1 MTRTI
6 GRGASR
12 RLRAAAVVAVVLLAS
27 LAAAASILAYRP
39 LPTIDADQR
48 LIGLHE
54 RAEIVRDQD
63 GVPHI
68 FARDAHDLFFLQGY
82 VTAQDRLFQMD
93 LYRRT
98 GRGTLSAVLGPS
110 AIDTDT
116 FSRTIGFLRA
126 AKADEE
132 LLSDDGRLAAES
144 YADGVNKFLEQHG
157 ESLPLEFMLLGYRP
171 EPWTAVD
178 SLVVL
183 KLQSYDLATNF
194 RSELLRADIALR
206 LGAEAL
212 ATLMPDPAGSPAR
225 ATADGSWPLV
235 APLLSEGARA
245 PAIAAYPGVFAWGEG
260 LGSNCW
266 ALAGTRTASGKAMLA
281 GDPHLTVRDPS
292 IWYEIG
298 LEGGGYR
305 LAGFSI
311 PGMPGIGIGHNA
323 RIAWSFTVAYADVQ
337 DLFVERVDPAD
348 PRRVLFRDAAEPIAY
363 SREEIRVKGRADP
376 VVVDVG
382 RTRHGPILTPALKGQ
397 TALLALRW
405 SALDPGR
412 SLDAL
417 LGTAR
422 ASDWSSFGSALA
434 RLQGAAL
441 SACYADV
448 DGHVGYLL
456 AGRLPDR
463 AAGDGRLPAPGW
475 TGDHEWRGYVP
486 SSANPS
492 LFDPPSGLVV
502 NANDRPSADPK
513 SPGYDGEW
521 DPGFRAARLAELLGP
536 LRGADAEK
544 LRAIQMDLRSEPALR
559 GRDTILSLRPLSP
572 RGAAAQ
578 ATVRRWDG
586 VLDADAAGAA
596 IYEAWLVRMIELTF
610 RDKLGE
616 TLYADYLSGG
626 KAAYAMYMLQ
636 ARPDDA
642 WFIELGDQSI
652 RGRDELAAIALER
665 ALEDLAARLGPDPS
679 SWRWGDLH
687 RITFEH
693 PLTPGLGPLAALFN
707 AGPLPRAGDG
717 FSVRQGAYSLAKPF
731 AQTSHQ
737 SERMIVDL
745 GDLDASWSV
754 LPLGESGQ
762 PFSRH
767 RTDQTAAW
775 QDGRL
780 HPMRFSRDRLG
791 TPEGTL
797 VFRPR

>member
-1 MTRTI
+1 MALLATATV
-6 GRGASR
+6 
-12 RLRAAAVVAVVLLAS
+12 AAAIVLL
-27 LAAAASILAYRP
+27 RP

-54 RAEIVRDQD
+54 RAEIVRDEY
-63 GVPHI
+63 GVPHV
-68 FARDAHDLFFLQGY
+68 FARDAHDLFFIQGY

-98 GRGTLSAVLGPS
+98 GRGTLSAVLGQS
-110 AIDTDT
+110 GLETDT
-116 FSRTIGFLRA
+116 FSRTIGFLPA
-126 AKADEE
+126 AMADDP
-132 LLSDDGRLAAES
+132 LLSDDARLAAEA
-144 YADGVNKFLEQHG
+144 YADGVNKFLQQHG
-157 ESLPLEFMLLGYRP
+157 ESLPLEFTLLGYRP
-171 EPWTAVD
+171 EPWSVVD
-178 SLVVL
+178 TLVIL
-183 KLQSYDLATNF
+183 KLQSYDLATNY
-194 RSELLRADIALR
+194 RTELLRADIALR
-206 LGAEAL
+206 LGTGAL
-212 ATLMPDPAGSPAR
+212 PTLMPDAAGPTLR
-225 ATADGSWPLV
+225 AAEDGSWELV
-235 APLLSEGARA
+235 APLLSEIAPARA
-245 PAIAAYPGVFAWGEG
+245 LAAHAASLAPIEG

-266 ALAGTRTASGKAMLA
+266 ALAGSRTASGKPMLA
-281 GDPHLTVRDPS
+281 GDPHLAVRDPA
-292 IWYEIG
+292 IWYEVG

-311 PGMPGIGIGHNA
+311 PGIPGIGIGHNA
-323 RIAWSFTVAYADVQ
+323 RVAWSFTVAYADVQ
-337 DLFVERVDPAD
+337 DLFVERLDPLD
-348 PRRVLFRDAAEPIAY
+348 PRRVLFRGVYEPIAY
-363 SREEIRVKGRADP
+363 TREEIRVKGRADP
-376 VVVDVG
+376 VILDVG
-382 RTRHGPILTPALKGQ
+382 RTGHGPILTPVLKGQ
-397 TALLALRW
+397 AAVLALRW
-405 SALDPGR
+405 SALDAGR

-417 LGTAR
+417 LDTAR
-422 ASDWSSFGSALA
+422 ASDWSSFRAALA
-434 RLQGAAL
+434 NLQGAAL

-463 AAGDGRLPAPGW
+463 AAGDGSMPAPGW
-475 TGDHEWRGYVP
+475 TGDYEWRGYLP
-486 SSANPS
+486 ASANPS
-492 LFDPPSGLVV
+492 LFDPPSGLVL

-513 SPGYDGEW
+513 SAGYDGEW
-521 DPGFRAARLAELLGP
+521 DSGFRAARLAALLGP
-536 LRGADAEK
+536 LRGADAERM
-544 LRAIQMDLRSEPALR
+544 RAIQMDLRSEPAFR

-586 VLDADAAGAA
+586 ILDSGAAGAA
-596 IYEAWLVRMIELTF
+596 IYESWLVRMIELTF
-610 RDKLGE
+610 RDKLGD

-626 KAAYAMYMLQ
+626 KAAYAMYLLQ
-636 ARPDDA
+636 ARPDDP

-665 ALEDLAARLGPDPS
+665 AVEDLGTRLGPDPA

-687 RITFEH
+687 RVTFEH
-693 PLTPGLGPLAALFN
+693 PLTPGLGPLAGLFN

-737 SERMIVDL
+737 SMRMIVDL

-754 LPLGESGQ
+754 IPLGESGQ
-762 PFSRH
+762 PFSSH
-767 RTDQTAAW
+767 RTDQTPLW